1 MKKAS
6 KKTKPNIPARLSKL
20 KWPNKK
26 KQFIKIK

>member
-26 KQFIKIK
+26 DNSLK